1 MITIK
6 TVGNMHHLYR
16 RGVSMKM
23 CFTDAKVAEETRKR
37 LNDELTARIAALRPK
52 KAA

>member
-6 TVGNMHHLYR
+6 TVGNTHHLYR
-16 RGVSMKM
+16 RGVSMRM
-23 CFTDAKVAEETRKR
+23 CFTDAKLAEETRKR
-37 LNDELTARIAALRPK
+37 LSDELAAKLNALRQK